1 MLRHFHLKDIIII
14 LYNKDYNNCIIMLL
28 FGNEHVLFVSI
39 WSVVYQLCIGD
50 MLVVIIM

>member
-1 MLRHFHLKDIIII
+1 MLSHFHLKDIIII
-14 LYNKDYNNCIIMLL
+14 LYNNNCIIMLL